1 MVRWRRGGE
10 HVYMFVG
17 WGDGGGDS
25 SGGGGQREESSDGRV
40 ERWNW
45 HYIFNAGRIDF
56 DCSERAVSL
65 SLRLCLSQAQGSL
78 PTCRRREVEPVVE
91 RYG

>member
-1 MVRWRRGGE
+1 MGRWGRGVNMCMCLWVGEMV
-10 HVYMFVG
+10 VIVG
-17 WGDGGGDS
+17 R
-25 SGGGGQREESSDGRV
+25 GGQREESSDGRV

-45 HYIFNAGRIDF
+45 HYILNAGKIDF
-56 DCSERAVSL
+56 DWSERAVSL

-78 PTCRRREVEPVVE
+78 PTCLRREVKPVVE

>member
-1 MVRWRRGGE
+1 MGRWGRGVNMCMCLWVGEMV
-10 HVYMFVG
+10 VIVG
-17 WGDGGGDS
+17 
-25 SGGGGQREESSDGRV
+25 GGGGQREESSDGRV

-45 HYIFNAGRIDF
+45 HYILNAGKIDF
-56 DCSERAVSL
+56 DWSERAVSL